1 MAAEKKTAKAVKAT
15 AKKSATAKKPAPATT
30 KKAAPAKAAPAPEKQ
45 AAPAPTKAANP
56 QDEMRRRFEEA
67 LARKRDRGGDAGSP
81 HDPGRT
87 VVPQSNTKRQRTFRR
102 KSGG

>member
-1 MAAEKKTAKAVKAT
+1 MAADNAPS
-15 AKKSATAKKPAPATT
+15 SAD
-30 KKAAPAKAAPAPEKQ
+30 
-45 AAPAPTKAANP
+45 
-56 QDEMRRRFEEA
+56 DETRKRFEEA
-67 LARKRDRGGDAGSP
+67 LARKRGRAGSNAAP

>member
-1 MAAEKKTAKAVKAT
+1 MAAEKKPAKAVK
-15 AKKSATAKKPAPATT
+15 KPAA
-30 KKAAPAKAAPAPEKQ
+30 E
-45 AAPAPTKAANP
+45 APTKAAKAVKKP
-56 QDEMRRRFEEA
+56 AAEAPTKAASAEDDMRRRFEEA
-67 LARKRDRGGDAGSP
+67 LDRKRGKSDAGASP

>member
-1 MAAEKKTAKAVKAT
+1 MAAD
-15 AKKSATAKKPAPATT
+15 KSADTSEDDDT
-30 KKAAPAKAAPAPEKQ
+30 
-45 AAPAPTKAANP
+45 
-56 QDEMRRRFEEA
+56 RRRFEEA
-67 LARKRDRGGDAGSP
+67 LARKRGRAGGGGNP